1 MIEYKEEKK
10 RLFFMGSE
18 LVSLYVKY
26 PQMGDREEINSFFYT
41 LASNGILWA
50 TQELF
55 ELAKNEYEVAR
66 QRGDSPKKPYRYTLQ
81 MLAEEDKDKDCYRIS
96 LAAAL
101 CRGREEA
108 DRYEEKFI
116 FDAAS
121 GLIKRKR

>member
-66 QRGDSPKKPYRYTLQ
+66 QMGDFPKKPYRYTLQ
-81 MLAEEDKDKDCYRIS
+81 MLAEEDKDCYRIS

-101 CRGREEA
+101 CQGREEIE
-108 DRYEEKFI
+108 RYEEKFI
-116 FDAAS
+116 FDAES